1 MRKLTLEQTA
11 DYVESSKIEKSINM
25 GFANVHIG
33 ISPAG
38 IEFVLVSDALGE
50 VVLAESM

>member
-11 DYVESSKIEKSINM
+11 DYLESSQIEKSINM

-33 ISPAG
+33 INHAG
-38 IEFVLVSDALGE
+38 SKFVLVNYGFGE
-50 VVLAESM
+50 VVITESM